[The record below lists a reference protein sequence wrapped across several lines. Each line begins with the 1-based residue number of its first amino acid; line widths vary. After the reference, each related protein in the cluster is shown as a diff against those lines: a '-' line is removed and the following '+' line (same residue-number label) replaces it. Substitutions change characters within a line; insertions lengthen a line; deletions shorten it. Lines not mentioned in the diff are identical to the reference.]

1 MPSFRKA
8 KSQAQHAVKQKL
20 GINIA
25 RHTQRDD
32 KKIHSLG
39 TARNYEQAL
48 TRITQWLQDNKLGDL
63 KALNR
68 DTSINYL
75 ELRGHCISQKTLDQE
90 RQAIQLHLGFKLP
103 VIKSELSEVIKSRAY
118 FIEQVLLIEKSQTEK
133 NSLATKIAYVAGLRA
148 HELLTLQLVHARSPS
163 AHREWS
169 NKRFAGRKGVIYTV
183 IGKGG
188 LIREIM
194 LPNNLAKQLESY
206 RLKIPITV
214 RDRNINYHCHYK
226 IGGGKQWS
234 NSFSAAS
241 KRLFGWSH
249 GAHGLRHTF
258 AQQRMNEVQQLGFI
272 YHEALGIVSQELGH
286 FRPDITE
293 VYLR

>member
-1 MPSFRKA
+1 MPSFRNA

-20 GINIA
+20 GIKTA
-25 RHTQRDD
+25 RHTNRDD

-48 TRITQWLQDNKLGDL
+48 IRITQWLQENKLDDL
-63 KALNR
+63 KSLNQDTALK
-68 DTSINYL
+68 YL
-75 ELRGHCISQKTLDQE
+75 ELRGQSVGQKTLDQE
-90 RQAIQLHLGFKLP
+90 RQAIQLHLGIKLP
-103 VIKSELSEVIKSRAY
+103 VIKSELSQALKSRAY
-118 FIEQVLLIEKSQTEK
+118 SFEQVILISKSQTEK
-133 NSLATKIAYVAGLRA
+133 NRLATEISYATGLRA
-148 HELLTLQLVHARSPS
+148 HELLTLQRQHHRSAS
-163 AHREWS
+163 THRQWS
-169 NKRFAGRKGVIYTV
+169 GKRFTGRSGEIYTV

-194 LPNNLAKQLESY
+194 LPHDLAKKLENN
-206 RLKIPITV
+206 RLKVPIII
-214 RDRNINYHCHYK
+214 RDRDINYQCHYN

-241 KRLFGWSH
+241 KRVLGWSH
-249 GAHGLRHTF
+249 GAHGLRHSF
-258 AQQRMNEVQQLGFI
+258 AQDRMDELQRLGFI
-272 YHEALGIVSQELGH
+272 YQEALGIVSQLLGH

>member
-1 MPSFRKA
+1 MPSFRNA
-8 KSQAQHAVKQKL
+8 KSQAQHAIKQKL
-20 GINIA
+20 VIKIA

-32 KKIHSLG
+32 KIIHSLG

-48 TRITQWLQDNKLGDL
+48 TRITQWLQENKLGDL
-63 KALNR
+63 KTLDR
-68 DTSINYL
+68 DKSLNYL
-75 ELRGHCISQKTLDQE
+75 ELRGQCVGQKTLDQE
-90 RQAIQLHLGFKLP
+90 RQAIQLHLGLKLP

-118 FIEQVLLIEKSQTEK
+118 TIEQIALISSSQTERH
-133 NSLATKIAYVAGLRA
+133 SLATRIAYAAGLRA
-148 HELLTLQLVHARSPS
+148 HELLTLQPLNSRSAS
-163 AHREWS
+163 THRQWS
-169 NKRFAGRKGVIYTV
+169 NKRFTGRQGVIYTV

-188 LIREIM
+188 LIREVM
-194 LPNNLAKQLESY
+194 LPHELARQLEKN
-206 RLKIPITV
+206 RLQIPIIT
-214 RDRNINYHCHYK
+214 RDRNINYKSHYN

-241 KRLFGWSH
+241 KRALGWSH

-258 AQQRMNEVQQLGFI
+258 AQSRMNELQQLGFI
-272 YHEALGIVSQELGH
+272 YQEALGIVSQQMGH